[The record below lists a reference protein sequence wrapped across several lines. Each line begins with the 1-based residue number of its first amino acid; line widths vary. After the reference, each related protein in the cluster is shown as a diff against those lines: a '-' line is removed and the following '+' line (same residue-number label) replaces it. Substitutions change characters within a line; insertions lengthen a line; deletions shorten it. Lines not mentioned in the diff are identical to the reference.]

1 MGETCEGAGASSCN
15 WRYVHTHTFI
25 SLGLATEQPVCVC
38 CCPSP
43 ATSIASH
50 SAIESNCCFSQPPS
64 PIMAHLR
71 RLQHQRHHL
80 LHANF
85 HSFGNYFRT
94 LSAPMART
102 RWHIMYSTAPWKL
115 HQLRNR
121 CIYFGNRA
129 RAMSLNPCTN
139 QTGSGIRITAHL
151 LTWISAFLIIPFDV
165 TSAQLDRQTDRP
177 HSQPQFYLWLSRGI
191 SFDSSILCSCCIHR
205 NVTPRRGKSSMATFL
220 HYICML
226 YGWSRLIGLK
236 AIILS
241 NSQNVYQ
248 YSCSSLT
255 FEIIN
260 IFEQTT
266 HRNDRKSATKL
277 CDYNF
282 LLSAYFRI

>member
-43 ATSIASH
+43 ATSIATH
-50 SAIESNCCFSQPPS
+50 SAIESNCCFSQPPP
-64 PIMAHLR
+64 PIVAHLR
-71 RLQHQRHHL
+71 RHHL

-151 LTWISAFLIIPFDV
+151 RHMNQCIPHHSIWRHIYP
-165 TSAQLDRQTDRP
+165 TGQTDWQTTQSATVLFVVVERNFVWQQHP
-177 HSQPQFYLWLSRGI
+177 LQLLYSSKCHSQKGEKKYGNVLTLYTYVIWMIQT
-191 SFDSSILCSCCIHR
+191 HR
-205 NVTPRRGKSSMATFL
+205 FKGN
-220 HYICML
+220 
-226 YGWSRLIGLK
+226 
-236 AIILS
+236 
-241 NSQNVYQ
+241 N
-248 YSCSSLT
+248 T
-255 FEIIN
+255 FEL
-260 IFEQTT
+260 
-266 HRNDRKSATKL
+266 TKCL
-277 CDYNF
+277 SIF
-282 LLSAYFRI
+282 LLIFNIRNYKHFWTNNS

>member
-1 MGETCEGAGASSCN
+1 M
-15 WRYVHTHTFI
+15 R
-25 SLGLATEQPVCVC
+25 TE
-38 CCPSP
+38 
-43 ATSIASH
+43 
-50 SAIESNCCFSQPPS
+50 
-64 PIMAHLR
+64 
-71 RLQHQRHHL
+71 
-80 LHANF
+80 

-139 QTGSGIRITAHL
+139 QNGSGIRITAHL
-151 LTWISAFLIIPFDV
+151 RHMNQCIPHHSIWRHICP
-165 TSAQLDRQTDRP
+165 TGQTDWQTTQSATVLFVVVERNFVWQQHP
-177 HSQPQFYLWLSRGI
+177 LQLLYSSKCHSQKGE
-191 SFDSSILCSCCIHR
+191 
-205 NVTPRRGKSSMATFL
+205 SMATFK
-220 HYICML
+220 HYVCML

-248 YSCSSLT
+248 YSYSSLT
-255 FEIIN
+255 FEIIKF
-260 IFEQTT
+260 FEQPT

-277 CDYNF
+277 CDYYLRILEFKTDF
-282 LLSAYFRI
+282 LW